1 MLRPHCVGPQ
11 THTQETHT
19 LSVSFFPSPPLSF
32 PLPSLSSKDTT
43 TSTHLH
49 HHQHLHLH
57 HHRYPYPLPHPPR
70 PPSLPWPL
78 AAFRAICLLA
88 LNPLLYPFSFSRSN
102 LSPVSSLRLQ
112 ISRKMLCQRKL
123 LFIAEKVRNAK

>member
-19 LSVSFFPSPPLSF
+19 LSVSFSPSPPLSF

-49 HHQHLHLH
+49 HHQHLH

-78 AAFRAICLLA
+78 AAFRAICLPA
-88 LNPLLYPFSFSRSN
+88 LNPLLHPFSFSRSN

>member
-19 LSVSFFPSPPLSF
+19 LSLSLILPISSFLF

-43 TSTHLH
+43 TTAATTT
-49 HHQHLHLH
+49 
-57 HHRYPYPLPHPPR
+57 
-70 PPSLPWPL
+70 PSLRPTPRLSPRPL

-88 LNPLLYPFSFSRSN
+88 LNPLLHPFSFSRSD